1 MATSPYLLLFKVP
14 SRQPEHRTPT
24 QRRTLTPQSPTCTS
38 SALWIVIYQKFGP
51 VREYSG
57 IRRGDALVGGALR
70 SACRG
75 RSGTRA
81 RPLSGHRKWLLARKR
96 ADAKRAGEGGGVR
109 GCGVSGSWKQQR
121 CSQQRRERRR
131 RRDPKRR
138 RAVGVGVRRLYS
150 KRGVGVGLS
159 PRGCSSPVPV
169 AQVTR

>member
-14 SRQPEHRTPT
+14 SQQPEHRTPT
-24 QRRTLTPQSPTCTS
+24 QWRTLTPQSPTCTS

-81 RPLSGHRKWLLARKR
+81 RPLSEHRKWLPARKR
-96 ADAKRAGEGGGVR
+96 PTPSALARVAVCGGVGSLEAGSSSGAVSSGEKEGGGETQSDEGQWVL
-109 GCGVSGSWKQQR
+109 
-121 CSQQRRERRR
+121 E
-131 RRDPKRR
+131 
-138 RAVGVGVRRLYS
+138 
-150 KRGVGVGLS
+150 
-159 PRGCSSPVPV
+159 
-169 AQVTR
+169 

>member
-1 MATSPYLLLFKVP
+1 MENPNTAVPNLHFISTLDRHIPEIWTSKGVFWDTAGRCFSWRGTSQCLSRKKRDPRAAAFWASQMATS
-14 SRQPEHRTPT
+14 T
-24 QRRTLTPQSPTCTS
+24 QT
-38 SALWIVIYQKFGP
+38 
-51 VREYSG
+51 
-57 IRRGDALVGGALR
+57 
-70 SACRG
+70 
-75 RSGTRA
+75 
-81 RPLSGHRKWLLARKR
+81 
-96 ADAKRAGEGGGVR
+96 ADAERAGEGGGVR